1 MQMKR
6 NKKLSA
12 LGVCALLIAPLAV
25 VSQACDSGD
34 KDDSGGTGAEVE
46 GDPTTSATTTEDP
59 TDADD
64 TADDADD
71 ADDSDDTS
79 PDMTS
84 TGTSDPT
91 GKPTTTTD
99 PTNTGAP
106 TMEPTSTGPGPKPTD
121 SGAPTSDPTLDPT
134 TSAPT
139 SDPSSM
145 PTDPVGAGGMEPN
158 PMGSTPTE
166 PTEMM
171 ECETPEEDTFS
182 FFMISYDAIRRFSGS
197 DEGFG
202 GNLGGIS
209 GADDLCKRAA
219 LESST
224 CAGNQTWHA
233 FLSTTKEDAIDR
245 IGAGPWRDRVG
256 RLWANNVEE
265 LLEERPPNADPEII
279 DDIPNEYGIPNQF
292 PNSDSEAVDNHE
304 TLTGTGLDGRLYT
317 QEVED
322 AGAGGPGGGFGGGGG
337 STACRGGWTPEKA
350 TCWDW
355 TSDDPEGCPRVG
367 HSWPSEFSGVSWISV
382 WNESGCAPGVT
393 LVQGGLAED
402 DYSVGSYGGYG
413 GFYCFAVTGE

>member
-6 NKKLSA
+6 NQKLSA
-12 LGVCALLIAPLAV
+12 LGVCALLIAPLGIA
-25 VSQACDSGD
+25 SQACQSGD
-34 KDDSGGTGAEVE
+34 KDGSGNTETGVE
-46 GDPTTSATTTEDP
+46 GDPTTSSNATEDP
-59 TDADD
+59 TS
-64 TADDADD
+64 T
-71 ADDSDDTS
+71 DDSPDT
-79 PDMTS
+79 TS
-84 TGTSDPT
+84 SGTGEPT

-99 PTNTGAP
+99 PTNTGTP
-106 TMEPTSTGPGPKPTD
+106 TMEPTSTGPGPGPKPTD
-121 SGAPTSDPTLDPT
+121 TGAPTSDPTMDPT

-158 PMGSTPTE
+158 PTGSTPNDPPGT
-166 PTEMM
+166 MD
-171 ECETPEEDTFS
+171 CETAEEDTFS
-182 FFMISYDAIRRFSGS
+182 FFMISYDAIRRYSGS

-202 GNLGGIS
+202 GNLGGIT

-219 LESST
+219 LESSE
-224 CAGNQTWHA
+224 CAGNKTWHA

-245 IGAGPWRDRVG
+245 IGSGPWHDRVG
-256 RLWANNVEE
+256 RLWANNSEE

-322 AGAGGPGGGFGGGGG
+322 AGAPAADEPGGGFGGGGFGGGGG

-393 LVQGGLAED
+393 LVQGGLEED